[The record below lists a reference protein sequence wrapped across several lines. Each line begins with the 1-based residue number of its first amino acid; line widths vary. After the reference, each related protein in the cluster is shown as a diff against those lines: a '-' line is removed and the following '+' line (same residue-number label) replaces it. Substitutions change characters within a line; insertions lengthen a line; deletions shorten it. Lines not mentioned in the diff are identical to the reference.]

1 MDKSG
6 DVNYTEYKKS
16 SRWPVTY
23 AVDLIREV
31 PDKLEVPGLGNIEV
45 KLSRSEASRILTLF
59 ADVTGISNQRLY
71 VMLAKEY
78 CKRYDP

>member
-6 DVNYTEYKKS
+6 NINYEQYKKS

-31 PDKLEVPGLGNIEV
+31 PEKLEVPGLGNIEV
-45 KLSRSEASRILTLF
+45 KLSRSEASRILTLIC
-59 ADVTGISNQRLY
+59 DVTGYDRGRLN
-71 VMLAKEY
+71 VALAKEY